1 MFIGVKIEKLSV
13 FKRLKTD
20 IFGYKRLNTE
30 SGLEV
35 ATHLHRQNNKAFID
49 EKQKINY

>member
-30 SGLEV
+30 SGLGF
-35 ATHLHRQNNKAFID
+35 ATHLHRQNNQTLTD
-49 EKQKINY
+49 ENKNKL